1 MNFEQFTFD
10 IARKLNVS
18 QTQADAIIKTIADS
32 ILGIVQDRGEV
43 PIPGFGRF
51 LPRTIKAHEA
61 KAPANAPIG
70 ETGTAKYA
78 ERSRVGFRAYGHI
91 QLAAKVERQ
100 SA

>member
-1 MNFEQFTFD
+1 MDPFSVAPKMGPGTSMRFRYRTPNTLNYPSPFFD
-10 IARKLNVS
+10 MASL
-18 QTQADAIIKTIADS
+18 
-32 ILGIVQDRGEV
+32 
-43 PIPGFGRF
+43 F